1 MALSINWRPD
11 IGLTPPRMPYRGQ
24 VGRSVPSSFSSTS
37 HRPAIS
43 DVNYLWGTPVA
54 AIMAALGIEG
64 ISPRSFKA
72 TTVVDPAAEASAHGL
87 RRSMG
92 ATGICLLIG

>member
-24 VGRSVPSSFSSTS
+24 VGRSVPSSFNSTS

-43 DVNYLWGTPVA
+43 DVNYLWGTRVA
-54 AIMAALGIEG
+54 AIMAA
-64 ISPRSFKA
+64 
-72 TTVVDPAAEASAHGL
+72 ASDWPVNRHAPT
-87 RRSMG
+87 RPMEPTMS
-92 ATGICLLIG
+92 